1 MNNINGILYLVDV
14 TNGFTLIPIDL
25 SKEDL
30 QLELFVDLQDKKG
43 NKYMF
48 YPTETKEEIKTY
60 IKNK

>member
-1 MNNINGILYLVDV
+1 MNNINVILYLVDV

-48 YPTETKEEIKTY
+48 YLD
-60 IKNK
+60 